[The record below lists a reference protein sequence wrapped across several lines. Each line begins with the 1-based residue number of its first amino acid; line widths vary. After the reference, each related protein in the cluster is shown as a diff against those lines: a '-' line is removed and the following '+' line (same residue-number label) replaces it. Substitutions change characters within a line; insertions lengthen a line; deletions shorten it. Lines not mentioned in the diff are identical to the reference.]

1 MAIFSGKII
10 EASYTNARKDTVEI
24 VYKEE
29 TKAIVYYIQ
38 TNHNHPDFQDLIKE
52 YPLDKIQATTT
63 AKIKQYN
70 DKLKEAN
77 KADLDKFKQELKE
90 KLKERASN
98 FDGWYDFM
106 FNFDKENP
114 DHMDFLFKM
123 KLKLFDE
130 KKVKSLPE
138 DKKNI
143 IRDSLKPIEII
154 KCLM

>member
-1 MAIFSGKII
+1 MAIFSEKII

-29 TKAIVYYIQ
+29 KKAIVYYIQ

-70 DKLKEAN
+70 NKLKEAN
-77 KADLDKFKQELKE
+77 KADLDKLKEELKT
-90 KLKERASN
+90 KASS
-98 FDGWYDFM
+98 FGGWYEFM

-114 DHMDFLFKM
+114 DHMDFLFQL

-130 KKVKSLPE
+130 KKVKSLSE
-138 DKKNI
+138 EKKNI
-143 IRDSLKPIEII
+143 IRDSLNPMKII

>member
-1 MAIFSGKII
+1 MAIFSEKII

-29 TKAIVYYIQ
+29 KKAIVYYIQ

-70 DKLKEAN
+70 NKLKEAN
-77 KADLDKFKQELKE
+77 KADLDRLKEELKT
-90 KLKERASN
+90 KASS
-98 FDGWYDFM
+98 FGGWYEFM

-114 DHMDFLFKM
+114 DHMDFLFQL

-138 DKKNI
+138 EKKNI
-143 IRDSLKPIEII
+143 IRDSLNPMKII

>member
-10 EASYTNARKDTVEI
+10 EASYTNAKKDTVEI

-38 TNHNHPDFQDLIKE
+38 TNHNHPHFQDLIKE

-70 DKLKEAN
+70 DNLKAAN
-77 KADLDKFKQELKE
+77 KADLDKFKQELKA
-90 KLKERASN
+90 KASS

-106 FNFDKENP
+106 FNFDKENTY
-114 DHMDFLFKM
+114 HMDFLFQL

-143 IRDSLKPIEII
+143 IRDSLNPMKII

>member
-10 EASYTNARKDTVEI
+10 EASYTNPRKDTVEI
-24 VYKEE
+24 VYKEG

-70 DKLKEAN
+70 NKLKEAN
-77 KADLDKFKQELKE
+77 KADLDKLKEELKT
-90 KLKERASN
+90 KASS
-98 FDGWYDFM
+98 FGGWYEFM

-114 DHMDFLFKM
+114 DHMDFLFQL

-130 KKVKSLPE
+130 KKVKSLSE
-138 DKKNI
+138 EKKNI
-143 IRDSLKPIEII
+143 IRDSLNPMKII

>member
-1 MAIFSGKII
+1 MAIFSEKII

-29 TKAIVYYIQ
+29 KKAIVYYIQ

-70 DKLKEAN
+70 NKLKEAN
-77 KADLDKFKQELKE
+77 KADLDKLKEELKT
-90 KLKERASN
+90 KASS
-98 FDGWYDFM
+98 FGGWYEFM

-114 DHMDFLFKM
+114 DHMDFLFQL

-138 DKKNI
+138 EKKNI
-143 IRDSLKPIEII
+143 IRDSLNPMKII

>member
-1 MAIFSGKII
+1 MAIFSEKIM
-10 EASYTNARKDTVEI
+10 EARYTNARKDTVEI

-29 TKAIVYYIQ
+29 KKAIVYYIQ

-70 DKLKEAN
+70 NKLKEAN
-77 KADLDKFKQELKE
+77 KADLDKLKEELKT
-90 KLKERASN
+90 KASS
-98 FDGWYDFM
+98 FGGWYEFM

-114 DHMDFLFKM
+114 DHMDFLFQL

-138 DKKNI
+138 EKKNI
-143 IRDSLKPIEII
+143 IRDSLNPMKII

>member
-1 MAIFSGKII
+1 MAIFSEKII

-29 TKAIVYYIQ
+29 KKAIVYYIQ

-70 DKLKEAN
+70 DKLKAAN
-77 KADLDKFKQELKE
+77 KADLDRLKEELKT
-90 KLKERASN
+90 KASS
-98 FDGWYDFM
+98 FGGWYEFM

-114 DHMDFLFKM
+114 DHMDFLFQL

-130 KKVKSLPE
+130 KKVKSLSE
-138 DKKNI
+138 EKKNI
-143 IRDSLKPIEII
+143 IRDSLNPMKII